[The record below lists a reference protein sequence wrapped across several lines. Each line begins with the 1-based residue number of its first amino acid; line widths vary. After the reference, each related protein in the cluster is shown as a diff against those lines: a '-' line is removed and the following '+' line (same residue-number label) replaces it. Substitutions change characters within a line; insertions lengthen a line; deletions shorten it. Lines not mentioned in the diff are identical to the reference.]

1 MATVKTYGGGKL
13 VDQDVD
19 ENVIASR
26 VLGRTLKEVVVMYEA
41 NRRAGTHKTKE
52 RGEVAG
58 SSKKPW
64 KQKHTGRARAGHKR
78 SPLWRGG
85 GTVFGPRP
93 RSYYCNI
100 PRKQRRVALASAL
113 VGKLLDS
120 EVFVADGFP
129 TKEPSTKSAYAL
141 LQELGAAV
149 STLIVTVEH
158 DDVVW
163 RSVRNLPTIDLM
175 ALGDLNAF
183 DVLRRKNLVF
193 TPQAFDELMSREW
206 SQKQE
211 GSQNRG
217 GQPVAAGEE
226 VNDG

>member
-1 MATVKTYGGGKL
+1 
-13 VDQDVD
+13 
-19 ENVIASR
+19 
-26 VLGRTLKEVVVMYEA
+26 MYEA

-113 VGKLLDS
+113 VGKLQDG

-129 TKEPSTKSAYAL
+129 TKQPSTKAAYAL
-141 LQELGAAV
+141 LEELGAAY
-149 STLIVTVEH
+149 STLIVTAER

-163 RSVRNLPTIDLM
+163 RSVRNIPGVDLM
-175 ALGDLNAF
+175 ALADLNAF
-183 DVLRRKNLVF
+183 DVVKRQNVVF
-193 TPQAFDELMSREW
+193 TPQAFDDLMSRPW
-206 SQKQE
+206 SQKRDAQD
-211 GSQNRG
+211 GV
-217 GQPVAAGEE
+217 GQPVATGEE